1 MKKTIIRL
9 TESDIR
15 RMVAN
20 TVRRLVEGGEEDPYG
35 YHDPDE
41 DYEDSKLEECE
52 KESTVSV
59 AVFLNSGEVMDG
71 YYYDDIELPPHIIL
85 VAVRPQLS
93 PTDVDDDGEAY
104 SMYVEGIRN
113 VTPEYLKD
121 RERLRQNYS
130 RVMQILDD
138 NLDKIAEMVAEQ
150 SDYVE
155 Y

>member
-15 RMVAN
+15 RMVVN

-35 YHDPDE
+35 YHDLDE
-41 DYEDSKLEECE
+41 DYEDNQLEECE
-52 KESTVSV
+52 EESTVSV
-59 AVFLNSGEVMDG
+59 VVFLDRGEVMDG
-71 YYYDDIELPPHIIL
+71 YYYDDRGLPPNAIL
-85 VAVRPQLS
+85 VAVRPQLR
-93 PTDVDDDGEAY
+93 PNVEDDGEAY
-104 SMYVEGIRN
+104 SMDVEGIRN
-113 VTPEYLKD
+113 VTPEYPEY

-138 NLDKIAEMVAEQ
+138 NFDKIAEMVAER
-150 SDYVE
+150 SDYVR

>member
-1 MKKTIIRL
+1 MKKKIIRL
-9 TESDIR
+9 TESDIH

-41 DYEDSKLEECE
+41 DCETSQLEECE
-52 KESTVSV
+52 EESTVSV
-59 AVFLNSGEVMDG
+59 AVFLDSGEVMDG
-71 YYYDDIELPPHIIL
+71 YYYDDRELPPNAIL
-85 VAVRPQLS
+85 VAVRPQLR
-93 PTDVDDDGEAY
+93 PNVEDDGEAY
-104 SMYVEGIRN
+104 SMDVEGIRD
-113 VTPEYLKD
+113 VTPEYPEY

-138 NLDKIAEMVAEQ
+138 NFDKIAEMVAEQ
-150 SDYVE
+150 SDYVR

>member
-15 RMVAN
+15 RMVSN

-41 DYEDSKLEECE
+41 DYEDNKLEECE
-52 KESTVSV
+52 EESTVSV
-59 AVFLNSGEVMDG
+59 VVFLDRGEVMDG
-71 YYYDDIELPPHIIL
+71 YYYDDRELPPNAIL

-93 PTDVDDDGEAY
+93 PTDVDDDGEPY
-104 SMYVEGIRN
+104 SMEVEGIRN
-113 VTPEYLKD
+113 VTPEYPEY

-138 NLDKIAEMVAEQ
+138 NFDKIAEMVAEQ
-150 SDYVE
+150 SDYVQ